1 MSESKKI
8 APAPACT
15 GVGAGP
21 KAYDDTN
28 SIAGTGQECKP
39 VPGYYAVIPAKIL
52 HDKRLTPTARLLYG
66 TISALTQAEGY
77 CWASNSYLAEMYDL
91 SADRVGRLIA
101 DLEKL
106 GYIARETVRDPAT
119 NEVKARKIWLILDT
133 GCPVTPPVKNNDT
146 SRYNH
151 RDPPGENNV
160 GNNIIDNNNIYT
172 PYSPPEGDAQE
183 QNKKR
188 RKRDEGLSDA
198 FLSFWA
204 MYPARMGQKNGRKAA
219 WNAWVKIKLDENSD
233 LRRSVLDGLQRY
245 LNSSDVKRGFAKDA
259 ATWLNGRCW
268 EDEILTALNPDT
280 PPDDDLLPGESP
292 EDYIW

>member
-1 MSESKKI
+1 MNESKKR
-8 APAPACT
+8 APASACT
-15 GVGAGP
+15 DTGARP

-28 SIAGTGQECKP
+28 SIAGNGQECKT

-77 CWASNSYLAEMYDL
+77 CWASNAYLAEMYDL

-133 GCPVTPPVKNNDT
+133 GCPVTTPGKNNDT

-151 RDPPGENNV
+151 RDPPGENNE

-172 PYSPPEGDAQE
+172 PYSPPEGDAE
-183 QNKKR
+183 PAPEKTSI
-188 RKRDEGLSDA
+188 SDA
-198 FLSFWA
+198 LFESFWQR
-204 MYPARMGQKNGRKAA
+204 YPARHGRKNGKAQARKVWGRLKVTA
-219 WNAWVKIKLDENSD
+219 KLYDAIMAGLENYLESD
-233 LRRSVLDGLQRY
+233 
-245 LNSSDVKRGFAKDA
+245 DVARGYAMDA
-259 ATWLNGRCW
+259 ARWLRGERW
-268 EDEILTALNPDT
+268 KDEVITALNPDT